1 VITDEDAQ
9 SFLNEITSE
18 EQRSSFYQ
26 ERELDFSYDP
36 PDIGRFRVN
45 AYMQL
50 GTIGIAFRWVRIE
63 IPTLEKLGLPLI
75 CQDLALKRDGMIILT
90 GPTVAGNQQHWQ
102 QCSGI

>member
-1 VITDEDAQ
+1 MEGKPNIQQILLEGVTREASDVHIKAGVPPFFRINRELHVADDFGVITDEDAQ

-26 ERELDFSYDP
+26 ERELDFSYDL

-50 GTIGIAFRWVRIE
+50 GTIGIAFR
-63 IPTLEKLGLPLI
+63 
-75 CQDLALKRDGMIILT
+75 
-90 GPTVAGNQQHWQ
+90 
-102 QCSGI
+102 